1 MKQIPETEEALVIRT
16 DFADEAAWEAIKRA
30 IVRPVGGFRAYV
42 NFLDEPEYE
51 GIGVEQLMELV
62 PEGSD
67 HTYLFVVDG
76 TALSHPEQPI
86 LCLDLT
92 DEPGRTFRVIPSEM
106 WGVENNLSLANM
118 DFDEFATLVDAD
130 GIFRGLGMDDG
141 GWMGV
146 AEG

>member
-1 MKQIPETEEALVIRT
+1 V
-16 DFADEAAWEAIKRA
+16 D
-30 IVRPVGGFRAYV
+30 
-42 NFLDEPEYE
+42 FLDEPEYE
-51 GIGVEQLMELV
+51 GLGVEQLMELV
-62 PEGSD
+62 PQGSD

-118 DFDEFATLVDAD
+118 DFDEFASLVDAD
-130 GIFRGLGMDDG
+130 GVFRGLGMDDG

-146 AEG
+146 ADGWIAKGRPT